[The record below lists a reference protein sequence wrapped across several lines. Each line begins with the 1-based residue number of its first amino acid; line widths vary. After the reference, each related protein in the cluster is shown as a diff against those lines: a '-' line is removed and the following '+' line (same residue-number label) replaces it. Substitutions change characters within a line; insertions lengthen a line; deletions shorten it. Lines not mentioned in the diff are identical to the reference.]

1 LRPAAGA
8 AGAAGTGGAVQ
19 PAPQEEVYEYYAPF
33 EGRGGARPGNEEAV
47 AAAREVYGFFSP
59 TLAPRLGDVV
69 RARPG
74 AET

>member
-8 AGAAGTGGAVQ
+8 TGAGVAIE
-19 PAPQEEVYEYYAPF
+19 PAPQSEVYGFYAPS

-47 AAAREVYGFFSP
+47 AAAREVYGYFSP
-59 TLAPRLGDVV
+59 KLAPRLGDVV